1 MDVAPLELL
10 AHLAELGTPPNDG
23 AAVLQVSA
31 GLRDS
36 LERIERETL
45 PFIAAGGGEIQ
56 FVFGPYGR
64 GKTHFLKALAQW
76 ASERGCVTAYVDCR
90 TPFESLVETY
100 RAIAAGMTPPGTHR
114 FFATTGI
121 TRTIEA
127 RFAGL
132 DVTEQRA
139 VIADLKADRALS
151 PDFRNLAV
159 AYCTEAVA
167 GGGDEDLADRLEALL
182 ASTPTF
188 RVTLGTLY
196 REHPQLP
203 RPLGK
208 LARRNAAVWLRSV
221 LSLPQVLGYNGL
233 VVLFD
238 ETEAALRSIRPWS
251 SLSRRQQAHLAHIRT
266 FVDHM
271 ATGAF
276 RGCAIYYAV
285 TEEFIDIADRNL
297 GALSQRIER
306 VRLPELD
313 GASNPRAIW
322 VNIDELT
329 DPGPQDPRFFAD
341 LSDRIIDIGLAAG
354 LHPSDAERAAH
365 SLKEIGNRYAD
376 FITEGRVREFV
387 KEAAGLVA
395 QNVAL
400 ADTQGRLI

>member
-1 MDVAPLELL
+1 MAVAPLELL
-10 AHLAELGTPPNDG
+10 AHLAALGTPPDDG
-23 AAVLQVSA
+23 AAVLRVSA
-31 GLRDS
+31 GLHDS

-76 ASERGCVTAYVDCR
+76 ASERGCVTAYVDCQR
-90 TPFESLVETY
+90 PFESLVETY
-100 RAIAAGMTPPGTHR
+100 RAIAAGMRPPGSHR
-114 FFATTGI
+114 FFASTGI

-132 DVTEQRA
+132 DAIEQRA
-139 VIADLKADRALS
+139 VIARLKADRALS

-159 AYCTEAVA
+159 AYCTEAVD
-167 GGGDEDLADRLEALL
+167 GGGDEDLSDRLEALL

-196 REHPQLP
+196 REYPQLP

-238 ETEAALRSIRPWS
+238 ETEAALRSTRPWS

-285 TEEFIDIADRNL
+285 TEEFIEIAGRNL
-297 GALSQRIER
+297 RALSQRIER
-306 VRLPELD
+306 TRLPEPD
-313 GASNPRAIW
+313 GASNPRAVW
-322 VNIDELT
+322 VNMDELT
-329 DPGPQDPRFFAD
+329 DPDPQDPRFFAE
-341 LSDRIIDIGLAAG
+341 LSERIINIGLEAG
-354 LHPSDAERAAH
+354 LRHSDTGHLAN
-365 SLKEIGNRYAD
+365 SLRGVGKRYASS
-376 FITEGRVREFV
+376 ITEGRVREFV
-387 KEAAGLVA
+387 KEAATLVA
-395 QNVAL
+395 QKVAP
-400 ADTQGRLI
+400 ARTQGRPE

>member
-10 AHLAELGTPPNDG
+10 AHLAELGTPPDDG
-23 AAVLQVSA
+23 AAVLRVSA
-31 GLRDS
+31 GLRNS

-45 PFIAAGGGEIQ
+45 PFIAAGGGDIQ

-76 ASERGCVTAYVDCR
+76 ASERGCVTAYVDCQR
-90 TPFESLVETY
+90 PFESLVETY
-100 RAIAAGMTPPGTHR
+100 RAIAAGMTPPGTQK

-121 TRTIEA
+121 TRTLEA
-127 RFAGL
+127 RFTGL
-132 DVTEQRA
+132 GAIEQRA
-139 VIADLKADRALS
+139 VIARLKADRALS

-159 AYCTEAVA
+159 AYCTKAVA
-167 GGGDEDLADRLEALL
+167 GGGDEDLADQLEALL
-182 ASTPTF
+182 ANTPTF
-188 RVTLGTLY
+188 RVTLSTLY
-196 REHPQLP
+196 RKHPQLP

-208 LARRNAAVWLRSV
+208 LTRRTAAVWLRAV

-238 ETEAALRSIRPWS
+238 ETEAALRTRPRS

-285 TEEFIDIADRNL
+285 TEEFIDIAGRNL

-306 VRLPELD
+306 VRPPGVD
-313 GASNPRAIW
+313 GVSNPRAVW
-322 VNIDELT
+322 VNIDEFT
-329 DPGPQDPRFFAD
+329 TPSTQDPRFFAE
-341 LSDRIIDIGLAAG
+341 LSDRITEIGLAAG
-354 LHPSDAERAAH
+354 MRPLDAARVRH
-365 SLKEIGNRYAD
+365 SLNEIGNRHANY
-376 FITEGRVREFV
+376 ITEGRVREFV
-387 KEAAGLVA
+387 KEAAELVA
-395 QNVAL
+395 RNVAP
-400 ADTQGRLI
+400 ADTQRRPK